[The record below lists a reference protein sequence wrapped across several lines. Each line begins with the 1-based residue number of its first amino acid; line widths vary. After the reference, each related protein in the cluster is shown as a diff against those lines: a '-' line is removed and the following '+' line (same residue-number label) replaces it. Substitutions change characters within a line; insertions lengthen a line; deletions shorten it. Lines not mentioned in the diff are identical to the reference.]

1 MLCDSPS
8 AYMKE
13 TECTDFIAGIPVV
26 WDTTLALNG
35 EITKFLTLARKKEN
49 VWYVASINNWDIRS
63 IELDL
68 SFLGEGNFKAEIFR
82 DGLNADKVARD
93 YKREVVDIPSERKLS
108 FTMAPGGGYI
118 MKIFKD

>member
-1 MLCDSPS
+1 M
-8 AYMKE
+8 
-13 TECTDFIAGIPVV
+13 
-26 WDTTLALNG
+26 NG

-93 YKREVVDIPSERKLS
+93 YKREVVDIPSERNVVVYNGSGWRIYK
-108 FTMAPGGGYI
+108 
-118 MKIFKD
+118 KIFKD